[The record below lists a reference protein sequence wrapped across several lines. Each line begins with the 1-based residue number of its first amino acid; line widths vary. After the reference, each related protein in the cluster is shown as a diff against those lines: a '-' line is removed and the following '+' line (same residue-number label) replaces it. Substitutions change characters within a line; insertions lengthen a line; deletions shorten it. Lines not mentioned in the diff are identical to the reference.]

1 MSAHTLKSSV
11 IPGVPGWLGR
21 FYDYIGA
28 HSNPLRA
35 ENERDRARQRAVMPT
50 VAVAW
55 VFLFHQ
61 IAGTPV
67 STIESLWMGAAL
79 VYAAAALAFR
89 AFLTNHPE
97 GGVHAQYAFLALDPL
112 IVGWAL
118 YAAPQLL
125 AWFLVLMLV
134 TIVRV
139 GFRYGLNAMKVELGF
154 AWLGVS
160 MPLLFSSYWHVE
172 LQMSASL
179 LLMVG
184 WAWWLFAPLIRS
196 VEKAKSLEI
205 EREIERAKLE
215 SLEESLKGK
224 SEFLSRVSHE
234 LRSPL
239 QGVVSALDVI
249 EERFA
254 QDAAQAEL
262 LSRIRRGATVLNTQ
276 LRDLL
281 TLARGDVGK
290 MEINPAPF
298 EVGELV
304 ASVIR
309 EVRAEAEAKGLE
321 LIVDKPDEPLFVVAD
336 PARIDQV
343 LTNLVTN
350 ATRHTKA
357 GSVRLTLHPYDAGQ
371 GCLHFEVSDTGP
383 GIDKQRLPTL
393 FDPYTRFGEITRK
406 GEGAGLGLAIVR
418 SVLQFL
424 GGKVSVASETGQ
436 GTTFKV
442 AVPAELLDGERSLDR
457 GHRPSRVLVVD
468 DRKEVLEAIASV
480 VKQLGFECD
489 TALAVATA
497 ANLLGAHAYDIVFL
511 DLDMPV
517 KSGYDL
523 AAETRR
529 GDGPNRGSRIMSI
542 SAADVPD
549 DRRGWP
555 FDGHLTKPITM
566 QAIQRAIA
574 QPALATVAPR

>member
-1 MSAHTLKSSV
+1 MAVQEIHLTPMPSPPS
-11 IPGVPGWLGR
+11 WLWR
-21 FYDYIGA
+21 MYDYIGA
-28 HSNPLRA
+28 HKNRLRA

-55 VFLFHQ
+55 IFVFHQ
-61 IAGTPV
+61 IVGT
-67 STIESLWMGAAL
+67 SITSAESLWMSVGMAYAVAAL
-79 VYAAAALAFR
+79 VFR
-89 AFLTNHPE
+89 AYLGRRPD
-97 GGVHAQYAFLALDPL
+97 GGVHAQYIFLALDPL
-112 IVGWAL
+112 MVGWAL

-154 AWLGVS
+154 AWLGAS
-160 MPLLFSSYWHVE
+160 LPLLFSSFWHLE
-172 LQMSASL
+172 YQMTASL
-179 LLMVG
+179 LLMLA
-184 WAWWLFAPLIRS
+184 WSWWLFAPLMRS
-196 VEKAKSLEI
+196 VERANLLEI
-205 EREIERAKLE
+205 ERQIESARFE
-215 SLEESLKGK
+215 SLQDSLKAK

-254 QDAAQAEL
+254 KDAVEAEL
-262 LSRIRRGATVLNTQ
+262 LSRIRRGATALNTQ

-290 MEINPAPF
+290 MEVNPLPF
-298 EVGELV
+298 EVGELAV
-304 ASVIR
+304 TLA
-309 EVRAEAEAKGLE
+309 AEFRTEAQAKGLA
-321 LIVDKPDEPLFVVAD
+321 LVVDTPVEPIFVVAD

-343 LTNLVTN
+343 LTNLLAN
-350 ATRHTKA
+350 ATRHTKV
-357 GSVRLTLHPYDAGQ
+357 GTVRLKLYPYDGEQ
-371 GCLHFEVSDTGP
+371 GCLRFEVSDTGP
-383 GIDKQRLPTL
+383 GIDNDRIPTL

-406 GEGAGLGLAIVR
+406 GDGAGLGLAVVR

-424 GGKVSVASETGQ
+424 GGKVAVASETGQ
-436 GTTFKV
+436 GTTFTV
-442 AVPAELLDGERSLDR
+442 TIPAELLDGERPR
-457 GHRPSRVLVVD
+457 GGGPQPSRVLVVD

-489 TALAVATA
+489 MALSVATA

-529 GDGPNRGSRIMSI
+529 GDGPNRGSRIVSI

-574 QPALATVAPR
+574 RPAPAATAPR

>member
-1 MSAHTLKSSV
+1 MLATALNDTARSPA
-11 IPGVPGWLGR
+11 WLWR
-21 FYDYIGA
+21 LYDYIGA
-28 HSNPLRA
+28 HTNPLRA

-55 VFLFHQ
+55 VYGFHLITGSQ
-61 IAGTPV
+61 VMPNET
-67 STIESLWMGAAL
+67 LWIVAAML
-79 VYAAAALAFR
+79 YAAAALTFR
-89 AFLTNHPE
+89 AYLKDHPE
-97 GGVHAQYAFLALDPL
+97 GGVHAQYAFLALDPM

-160 MPLLFSSYWHVE
+160 LPLIFGPYWHAE

-179 LLMVG
+179 LLMVS

-196 VEKAKSLEI
+196 VEKAKSI
-205 EREIERAKLE
+205 EIERARLE
-215 SLEESLKGK
+215 SLEDSLQAK

-239 QGVVSALDVI
+239 QGVVSAIDLF
-249 EERFA
+249 EERYIK
-254 QDAAQAEL
+254 DAAEAEL
-262 LSRIRRGATVLNTQ
+262 VSQIRRGATALNTQ

-290 MEINPAPF
+290 MEINPMRF
-298 EVGELV
+298 EVGELAITV
-304 ASVIR
+304 AR
-309 EVRAEAEAKGLE
+309 EVGREALAKGLD
-321 LIVDKPDEPLFVVAD
+321 LIVDTPEEPIFVVAD

-343 LTNLVTN
+343 LTNLLTN
-350 ATRHTKA
+350 ATRHTKS
-357 GSVRLTLHPYDAGQ
+357 GTVTLKLHHYDGEQ
-371 GCLHFEVSDTGP
+371 SSLRFEVSDTGP
-383 GIDKQRLPTL
+383 GIDKELIPTL

-424 GGKVSVASETGQ
+424 GGKVSVSSEPGR
-436 GTTFKV
+436 GTTFDV
-442 AVPAELLDGERSLDR
+442 MIPAELLDGERSKVEIDLAK
-457 GHRPSRVLVVD
+457 RVLVVD

-480 VKQLGFECD
+480 VRQLGFYCD
-489 TALAVATA
+489 TAVTVATA
-497 ANLLGAHAYDIVFL
+497 ANLLGTHSYDIVFL

-517 KSGYDL
+517 KSGFDL
-523 AAETRR
+523 ASETRR
-529 GDGPNRGSRIMSI
+529 GDGPNAQSRIVSI

-549 DRRGWP
+549 DKRGWP

-566 QAIQRAIA
+566 PAIQRAIA
-574 QPALATVAPR
+574 QPTLAASAPK